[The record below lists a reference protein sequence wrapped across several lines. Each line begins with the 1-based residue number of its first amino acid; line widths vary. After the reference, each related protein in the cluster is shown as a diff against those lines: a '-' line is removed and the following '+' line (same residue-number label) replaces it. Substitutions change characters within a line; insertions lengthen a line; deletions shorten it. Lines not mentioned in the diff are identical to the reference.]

1 MGFIEF
7 KNVTYTYPL
16 GKKPALKNIT
26 CTFEKGKFYG
36 IIGENAG
43 GKTTLC
49 NLIRGL
55 VPHFLSW
62 KIRGR
67 SHDRRGK
74 NPRGKYRCIID
85 KDRLYFSKS
94 IYTDQ
99 WSKENGLC

>member
-1 MGFIEF
+1 MQHGFYRI
-7 KNVTYTYPL
+7 YTYPL

-55 VPHFLSW
+55 VPHFYHGKLEGEAMIEGVKIQEANIDVLST
-62 KIRGR
+62 KIG
-67 SHDRRGK
+67 
-74 NPRGKYRCIID
+74 
-85 KDRLYFSKS
+85 YFSKS
-94 IYTDQ
+94 IYADQ